1 MAAKNGSAAA
11 LIRLLK
17 QELLRYKIAQ
27 MLLYCAAAFHA
38 QVVARNNDSRALPAV
53 VCALARARAGAV
65 PCSFCSSSP
74 SSCSS
79 CPPCAS
85 LSSCTPSSLI
95 ALPRCPC
102 ACADLVS
109 PVQANTRQRGEEER
123 TPSRR
128 RAAGSVHEQKCA
140 LTCLTCLFPS
150 LSSRLRRR
158 PTSSLCKLS
167 RPICGLGTI
176 QR

>member
-11 LIRLLK
+11 LLRLLK

-27 MLLYCAAAFHA
+27 MLLYCAAAFYA
-38 QVVARNNDSRALPAV
+38 QVVARNNDRRALPAV

-123 TPSRR
+123 TAST
-128 RAAGSVHEQKCA
+128 AGSVREQKCA

-158 PTSSLCKLS
+158 PTSSLCKQS
-167 RPICGLGTI
+167 RPNLWIGQ

>member
-11 LIRLLK
+11 LLRLLK

-27 MLLYCAAAFHA
+27 MLLYCAAAFYA
-38 QVVARNNDSRALPAV
+38 QVVARNNDRRALPAV

-140 LTCLTCLFPS
+140 LTCLTCLFPAAQIS
-150 LSSRLRRR
+150 RCSS
-158 PTSSLCKLS
+158 SSCSSCSSAELCL
-167 RPICGLGTI
+167 
-176 QR
+176 